1 MPNHDLPG
9 SDSAAE
15 RLFSRGSRPVMKSVK
30 LTPDL
35 IESFSGTFLS
45 PRYDDPKP
53 TPDFHRSGWALYCS
67 SHPQVALI
75 APRDH
80 AKSTGFTFDYIL
92 AETLFRASDYVILI
106 GSTEEKA
113 AEQLSNISDELHD
126 NDDLVREFK
135 VKEFEVDTRTEII
148 VVMQDG
154 YRFRVLSR
162 GAEQRIRGSLWKG
175 NRPNLIVCDD
185 MEDNEQ
191 VESKDRRNKFRRW
204 FFRAAKQALSKSGK
218 IRVHGTI
225 LHEDSLLNRLR
236 KMGTWR
242 HLFYKAHNS
251 FDDFGGLLWPDRWSE
266 ATLRNR
272 RQEFIEDGD
281 NACYSQEFL
290 NDPQDNTDAYL
301 RRDDFIPM
309 KEADHDLPKKLCVGW
324 DFAVSKLDMANRT
337 SYTVGGKDSRNVV
350 NHLDFGAGRWSPA
363 VSPVEKERGEYGWID
378 LLFIV
383 EERWHPEFHFVEGG
397 GIWKSVEHMV
407 LQEMQVRDTFL
418 NIRVLNPVKD
428 KATRGRSFQKRHRAG
443 ATRWNTQA
451 EGYESAKE
459 EMLRFTGLAAARLD
473 DQFDSCATLHLGFDQ
488 EPLVEEEDFEEESV
502 VQMRRD
508 DPRSQQERNP
518 VTGY

>member
-1 MPNHDLPG
+1 VLGYYSG
-9 SDSAAE
+9 SCT
-15 RLFSRGSRPVMKSVK
+15 LNPVA

-35 IESFSGTFLS
+35 IEGFSGTFLS

-53 TPDFHRSGWALYCS
+53 TPAFHREGWALYTS
-67 SHPQVALI
+67 QHAAVALI

-92 AETLFRASDYVILI
+92 AETLFRSSDYVILI

-126 NDDLVREFK
+126 NDDLRMHFQ
-135 VKEFEVDTRTEII
+135 VKDFEVDTRTEII
-148 VVMQDG
+148 VVMADD

-175 NRPNLIVCDD
+175 KRPNLIVCDD
-185 MEDNEQ
+185 MEDDEQ
-191 VESKDRRNKFRRW
+191 VESVDRRRKFRRW

-236 KMGTWR
+236 KMKTWE

-266 ATLRNR
+266 QALRHR

-281 NACYSQEFL
+281 AAGYSQEFL
-290 NDPQDNTDAYL
+290 NDPQDNSDAFL

-309 KEADHDLPKKLCVGW
+309 TQEDYDQPKKICAGW
-324 DFAVSKLDMANRT
+324 DFAVSKADVANRT
-337 SYTVGGKDSRNVV
+337 SCTVGGKDSRNLL
-350 NHLDFGAGRWSPA
+350 HFLDFQVGRWSPA
-363 VSPVEKERGEYGWID
+363 ESDSAKARGELGWID
-378 LLFIV
+378 VMFDV
-383 EERWHPEFHFVEGG
+383 EKRWSPETHFVEGG
-397 GIWKSVEHMV
+397 VIWKSIEHIV
-407 LQEMQVRDTFL
+407 QQEMQTRDIFM

-428 KATRGRSFQKRHRAG
+428 KAIRGQSLKKRHRAG
-443 ATRWNTQA
+443 ATRWDTKA
-451 EGYESAKE
+451 DGFESAKE
-459 EMLRFTGLAAARLD
+459 EMLRFTGIAAARLD
-473 DQFDSCATLHLGFDQ
+473 DQFDSAATLSLGFDL
-488 EPLVEEEDFEEESV
+488 EPLVQEEDFDTDEEF
-502 VQMRRD
+502 QMRRE
-508 DPRSQQERNP
+508 DPRQQAGRNE